1 MQVREIR
8 LRNTQGL
15 HARVAARVV
24 KVAGRFK
31 SRIVLGVGER
41 RASARS
47 IMAVMMLAAGKGS
60 KVMLE
65 TSGPDEDEAMNA
77 LCALVA
83 DYFGEGQ

>member
-31 SRIVLGVGER
+31 SRIVLANGER

-47 IMAVMMLAAGKGS
+47 IMAVMMLAAAMGTT
-60 KVMLE
+60 VRVE
-65 TSGPDEDEAMNA
+65 IEGPDELAALEA
-77 LCALVA
+77 VA
-83 DYFGEGQ
+83 AVLASTGERR